1 VLKLYVVVN
10 DIHLYQL
17 KEREPL
23 IIEERELPLKIVA
36 KNGFHFSK
44 PFYIKKYTGENIL
57 IGIGC
62 NADNGRLWGG
72 TAFCVLFFII
82 FLITGYQIVLLLANL
97 PLLFLVYQFFL
108 KPKEFITIE
117 TVKP

>member
-1 VLKLYVVVN
+1 MLKLYVVIN
-10 DIHLYQL
+10 DLHLYQL
-17 KEREPL
+17 KEQEPL
-23 IIEERELPLKIVA
+23 LIEAHELPVKIVA

-44 PFYIKKYTGENIL
+44 PFYIKKYTGDNIL

-72 TAFCVLFFII
+72 TAFSVLFFII
-82 FLITGYQIVLLLANL
+82 FLITGYHIILLLANL